1 MHGAACGRWSAV
13 VPLTRLTTLDGRELP
28 IGEIDIT
35 TTVQDFGL
43 PPADVAAV
51 VNDALNGRRDV
62 GRDQITASQ
71 SGNGARQLYLEE
83 TIDYS
88 REPKRQMAALKG
100 TMTHSLVNIEHE
112 GMLAER
118 RLTSKSGKFSMRY
131 DTYVKATGTLRDAK
145 YPNIFKVLMIL
156 KSGVLKEGRDYA
168 LQLNLG
174 ALLLRQHGYPVN
186 EMWLDFGPTGVGK
199 FEKGELEKYAITDP
213 TFIPISVPFLPEA
226 EVWDV
231 YERLSREKAEAHK
244 TGVVPAMCTKEQ
256 TWNGKKCEGFWC
268 PVAKECAVIAAQRG
282 ERHPLN
288 KKTAV
293 HDDNLEKQLAAS
305 VDWANET
312 TPAKARA

>member
-1 MHGAACGRWSAV
+1 M
-13 VPLTRLTTLDGRELP
+13 PLARLTTLDGRELP
-28 IGEIDIT
+28 IREIDIT

-83 TIDYS
+83 VIDYS

-118 RLTSKSGKFSMRY
+118 RLTSKSGKFSMKY
-131 DTYVKATGTLRDAK
+131 DTYVIKTGVLRDAK
-145 YPNIFKVLMIL
+145 YPDYFKVKMIL
-156 KSGVLKEGRDYA
+156 RHGIKKEGRDYMF
-168 LQLNLG
+168 QLNLG
-174 ALLLRQHGYPVN
+174 ALILRQHGYEVN
-186 EMWLDFGPTGVGK
+186 EMWLDFGPTGVGWK
-199 FEKGELEKYAITDP
+199 EKQELEEKFGITVVKP
-213 TFIPISVPFLPEA
+213 LWIPVEVPFLPEA

-268 PVAKECAVIAAQRG
+268 PVAKECAAIAAQRG

-288 KKTAV
+288 KKAAKESPLELDEALAESLRVTAERPNKRDRV
-293 HDDNLEKQLAAS
+293 TA
-305 VDWANET
+305 
-312 TPAKARA
+312 